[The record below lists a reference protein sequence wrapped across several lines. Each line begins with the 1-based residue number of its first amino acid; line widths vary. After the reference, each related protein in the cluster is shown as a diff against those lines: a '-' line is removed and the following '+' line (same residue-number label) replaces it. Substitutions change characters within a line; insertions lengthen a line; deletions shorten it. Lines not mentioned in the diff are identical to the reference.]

1 MEHLART
8 CVRNRSAMRTPSSS
22 PRVNVCFGIK
32 FERNI
37 EEEKMGGHF
46 INISIVCIV
55 PFDIRSRVELVRGC
69 NLWLAFVRKIFG
81 RNSSSRMSVKVSSG
95 SKRIA

>member
-55 PFDIRSRVELVRGC
+55 PFDIRSMVKGE
-69 NLWLAFVRKIFG
+69 G
-81 RNSSSRMSVKVSSG
+81 RIG
-95 SKRIA
+95 AGL